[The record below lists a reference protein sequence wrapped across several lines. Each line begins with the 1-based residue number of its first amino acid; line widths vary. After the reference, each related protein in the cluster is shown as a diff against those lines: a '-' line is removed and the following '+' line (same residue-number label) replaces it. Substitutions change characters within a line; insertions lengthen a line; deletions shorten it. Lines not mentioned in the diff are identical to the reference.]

1 MPVNLKN
8 VKILLFLMFTK
19 HVETESYQN
28 VSQDL
33 PPQLQKTVDDVVAGK
48 YLNAFL
54 DILHFQSTNIWTT
67 DTLNEIMAYFHSQN
81 IVISYSSLQWSIR
94 NYLESLLYHPRVL
107 LSGFH
112 SMDHRQFETAMKYL
126 FEPKQGHLELGNI
139 VLDLAGIRE
148 KVFQSP
154 GGNRTLFLIT
164 LERCFLTL
172 NSMECVDILS
182 QVLRGSPMTYLQR
195 HTVAYLPQD
204 LQGDAFRNLTTVF
217 KELYDRITAS
227 AQRALYDWM
236 TQILQKSYNDSET
249 ENSTSWVSAEN
260 LGILGRYVVHLPLE
274 DIRKIDSNEMR
285 LFIGYDNATKQLD
298 TVYDI
303 TPGHA
308 QAFLERINA
317 SGFDMRNTSTLYRL
331 GLLVC
336 FYDDLEQMDAT
347 VARVLLHQMIKCNQL
362 QGFQAGIQKLK
373 SQLLDVAMEN
383 QTLNET
389 LGLLSDAVVGLT
401 SGQLDSLSPEA
412 VHNAIST
419 LNQVSGWAKSQLVI
433 LASKY
438 LAYEKALSFHNI
450 SQMGALVT
458 GITAEAFHSMN
469 PKELSQVIR
478 GALAQH
484 ASDLSPAQQQG
495 ILRKMVASSSVMTD
509 IQGAFFKE
517 VSLLDL
523 WKEDGFNASLVK
535 DKELKPSQ
543 ALFLYELLS
552 RKTPPSDLLSIGQL
566 VKGVTC
572 RQIES
577 MSTVSFLNLFQVF
590 EKNLHLLSPYQI
602 NCLAWKFWRISNISL
617 PPYLFSV
624 LPAEYLDSLVGPLCI
639 PFVNS
644 LGKVELDR
652 LVVSEHK
659 KTMILQKVQECLN
672 GSLVD
677 EYDIDLLGNLIC
689 HLPPALICDG
699 ISPETMMTALH
710 QFRQCQQLNYEQK
723 MEIKHRLIEIYGSP
737 RNWTAETVQDS
748 GPFVGL
754 LPKAELNILAEKFPD
769 IVIQMTSKMAGP
781 IPPTEDLLLAQFRAV
796 HNSLR
801 ASDQPPD
808 CAGVPEPSLDEIV
821 RLSEANA
828 FWSAQELG
836 CMSPETFAKTV
847 ELLGAVRGFRASQLT
862 ALKEK
867 AKQVWG
873 PLPSWKSYHVVSLG
887 RIATVLNETE
897 IRELDLSSADAVSA
911 LSQQTEWSPLQARSI
926 LQGFLEDSGQAME
939 TLKSFELAGL
949 GATLCTLSSTEIA
962 AIKPL
967 EFGAVVARIGSFPC
981 SVSVLQ
987 EFKKKAESVFGDAA
1001 SWTRAI
1007 LQETGTIAA
1016 GLNEGELKALDKELM
1031 PYFQPAAIKCIPAEM
1046 FKELSPEQIA
1056 NLGPENA
1063 ALVTE
1068 SQRQWL
1074 SESQLQSLH
1083 LALDGARMD
1092 LHHAPLGESTAGPTY
1107 TSALSGSPFSHAFSF
1122 LGCWLMTLLAF
1133 CAAP

>member
-1 MPVNLKN
+1 M
-8 VKILLFLMFTK
+8 
-19 HVETESYQN
+19 SR
-28 VSQDL
+28 
-33 PPQLQKTVDDVVAGK
+33 LQVVRTSVREDVIAGK

-67 DTLNEIMAYFHSQN
+67 DILNKIMAYFHSRN
-81 IVISYSSLQWSIR
+81 IVITYNSLQGSLR
-94 NYLESLLYHPRVL
+94 NYLESLLYHPKVL
-107 LSGFH
+107 LSEFRQ
-112 SMDHRQFETAMKYL
+112 MDRRHFQTAMKYL
-126 FEPKQGHLELGNI
+126 FESKQVHLELGNI

-148 KVFQSP
+148 KIFQSP

-164 LERCFLTL
+164 LERCFLIL

-182 QVLRGSPMTYLQR
+182 QVLRVSSMTYLQL
-195 HTVAYLPQD
+195 HTIASLPQD
-204 LQGDAFRNLTTVF
+204 LQGDAFRNLSTVF
-217 KELYDRITAS
+217 KDLYDRITAN
-227 AQRALYDWM
+227 AQRALYEWM
-236 TQILQKSYNDSET
+236 TQILQKSYNAS

-274 DIRKIDSNEMR
+274 EIRKINSNEMR
-285 LFIGYDNATKQLD
+285 LFISYDNATKQLD

-303 TPGHA
+303 TPGLA

-336 FYDDLEQMDAT
+336 FYDNLEQMDAT

-373 SQLLDVAMEN
+373 SQLLDVATEN
-383 QTLNET
+383 QTLNDT

-401 SGQLDSLSPEA
+401 SSQLESLSPEA

-450 SQMGALVT
+450 SQMGALVM
-458 GITAEAFHSMN
+458 GIAAESFHSMSS
-469 PKELSQVIR
+469 KELSQVIR
-478 GALAQH
+478 GTLAQH

-495 ILRKMVASSSVMTD
+495 ILRKMVASAELSSVIAD

-517 VSLLDL
+517 VSLFDL
-523 WKEDGFNASLVK
+523 WKEEGFNSSLVK

-552 RKTPPSDLLSIGQL
+552 RKTPPSDLLSIAQL

-577 MSTVSFLNLFQVF
+577 MGTISFLNVFKVF
-590 EKNLHLLSPYQI
+590 EKNLRLLSPYQI
-602 NCLAWKFWRISNISL
+602 NCLAWKFWLISNVSI
-617 PPYLFSV
+617 PPYLLSV
-624 LPAEYLDSLVGPLCI
+624 LPAEYLESLTGSLCI

-644 LGKVELDR
+644 LGKAF
-652 LVVSEHK
+652 VSTAICDPIK
-659 KTMILQKVQECLN
+659 YTSSVSSLFQN

-677 EYDIDLLGNLIC
+677 EYDIDFLGNLIC
-689 HLPPALICDG
+689 HLPPAFICDG
-699 ISPETMMTALH
+699 ISLETMTTALH
-710 QFRQCQQLNYEQK
+710 QFRHCQHLNHEQK

-737 RNWTAETVQDS
+737 SNWTAETTQDS

-754 LPKAELNILAEKFPD
+754 LPKEELNILVEKFPD
-769 IVIQMTSKMAGP
+769 IIIQITSKMTGP
-781 IPPTEDLLLAQFRAV
+781 VPPTEDLLLVQFESVRNSVRAPYQ
-796 HNSLR
+796 S
-801 ASDQPPD
+801 PD
-808 CAGVPEPSLDEIV
+808 CTDVREPSSDEIV
-821 RLSEANA
+821 RLSEANM
-828 FWSAQELG
+828 FWSVQELG
-836 CMSPETFAKTV
+836 CMNSDTFAKTV
-847 ELLGAVRGFRASQLT
+847 ELLGSVRGFQASQLT
-862 ALKEK
+862 VLKEK
-867 AKQVWG
+867 AKQAWG
-873 PLPSWKSYHVVSLG
+873 LLPSWSTYHLVSLG
-887 RIATVLNETE
+887 RIATALNETE
-897 IRELDLSSADAVSA
+897 IRELNLSSVDTVAA
-911 LSQQTEWSPLQARSI
+911 LSQQTEWNPLQAKSI
-926 LQGFLEDSGQAME
+926 LQGFLDDSGQAMD

-949 GATLCTLSSTEIA
+949 GATLCTLNSTEIA
-962 AIKPL
+962 AIKPV

-981 SVSVLQ
+981 SMSVLK

-1001 SWTRAI
+1001 RWNRAV
-1007 LQETGTIAA
+1007 LQEIGTIAA

-1031 PYFQPAAIKCIPAEM
+1031 PYFQPAAIKCIPDEM

-1063 ALVTE
+1063 AMVTE

-1074 SESQLQSLH
+1074 SDPQLQSLH
-1083 LALDGARMD
+1083 LALDGARVSIYE
-1092 LHHAPLGESTAGPTY
+1092 APLGESTARPTY
-1107 TSALSGSPFSHAFSF
+1107 TPVLSGSPFSHSFSF
-1122 LGCWLMTLLAF
+1122 LVCTLFTL
-1133 CAAP
+1133 CAAS